1 MSELSPA
8 TIAQLPKLEGEASY
22 QTWSLQ
28 IKATAQCGGF
38 WGPFIGDNT
47 PAGSDAADI
56 DRAAQRE
63 QKACGLMLKTVS
75 STIALEL
82 DALQMNATVGT
93 TTTKVDADAKT
104 RWDHLKTKYQKSS
117 GMAPG
122 MLFTQLTK
130 SYFVDDGTNTVN
142 LLH

>member
-38 WGPFIGDNT
+38 WGPFIGDNK

-63 QKACGLMLKTVS
+63 QKACGLMLKHWGRGG
-75 STIALEL
+75 LETGDYML
-82 DALQMNATVGT
+82 GT
-93 TTTKVDADAKT
+93 FRAHV
-104 RWDHLKTKYQKSS
+104 HLSHNVTS
-117 GMAPG
+117 G
-122 MLFTQLTK
+122 
-130 SYFVDDGTNTVN
+130 
-142 LLH
+142 